1 MPLRAGRNVGLGA
14 ARASAIITP
23 MDAKEPPRQSFDPAF
38 DFAGPFTWD
47 ELPRILLRAQTA
59 RATGRFVFR
68 GAGAEKV
75 VWLDEGMVVFA
86 ASNSADDRLGE
97 MLIRA
102 GMITLDQYDE
112 SVRLIRETGKKQGVV
127 LVEMG
132 ALTPKDLFTGLK
144 FQVREIVVSL
154 FSWPEGR
161 AVFIPPAEGEM
172 PPIRVHFSP
181 RGLIMEGIRRQA
193 DSAKLRRRLPPRDA
207 VVRLNRAVLLEEG
220 PSILLPEEQNV
231 VSAADGSPTV
241 AQVLERAEGDEIS
254 RLKALYGM
262 VCAGLCAVE
271 GGTAVA
277 GPEPAPVRESEK
289 ASREKAIS
297 PPLPTL
303 EEDKPASAPPKP
315 PLAPGAPRER
325 GAEEE
330 EETPET
336 IRLFLKGMEGKNHYE
351 ILGVSEETDLRMV
364 RRAYLKLV
372 KRFHP
377 DLHTHKGLE
386 GAKEDLEEIFV
397 RANKAYEVLSD
408 EARRKEY
415 DLDRFGL
422 KESEK
427 EKEQQSQASR
437 ASEQFVRGKAE
448 LEKGN
453 FWGAEEL
460 FKWAVRLDPT
470 RGSYYYFLATAQ
482 SRIPK
487 RLHEAEEHIQKA
499 IEIEP
504 SRPDYHVLLGQI
516 YLKGG
521 LKARAVKK
529 FMEALNWNPSHPGA
543 LKGLEE
549 AGDEEK
555 PASAIEEAGGVLGRL
570 FGKKEK
576 G

>member
-1 MPLRAGRNVGLGA
+1 MG
-14 ARASAIITP
+14 P
-23 MDAKEPPRQSFDPAF
+23 MNAKETPPQSFDPAF

-47 ELPRILLRAQTA
+47 ELPRILLRAQAA
-59 RATGRFVFR
+59 RAAGRFVFR

-86 ASNSADDRLGE
+86 TSNLGDDRLGE

-112 SVRLIRETGKKQGVV
+112 SVRLIKETGKKQGVV

-132 ALTPKDLFTGLK
+132 ALTPKDLFDGLK

-181 RGLIMEGIRRQA
+181 RSLILEGIRWRA
-193 DSAKLRRRLPPRDA
+193 DSARLRRRLPPGDA
-207 VVRLNRAVLLEEG
+207 VVRLNRAALLEEG
-220 PSILLPEEQNV
+220 PAILLPEEQKIV
-231 VSAADGSPTV
+231 EAADGCPTV
-241 AQVLERAEGDEIS
+241 AQVLERTEGEEFP
-254 RLKALYGM
+254 RLRALYAM
-262 VCAGLCAVE
+262 ASAGLCVVE
-271 GGTAVA
+271 GGTATA
-277 GPEPAPVRESEK
+277 EPEPAPDRESEE
-289 ASREKAIS
+289 AFREKV
-297 PPLPTL
+297 
-303 EEDKPASAPPKP
+303 APPPSLTPEPAEP
-315 PLAPGAPRER
+315 PGPLGPSSEPRPSPVPGAAPS
-325 GAEEE
+325 GAEDDE

-336 IRLFLKGMEGKNHYE
+336 IRRFLDGMKGKTHYE
-351 ILGVSEETDLRMV
+351 ILGVSEETDARVV

-386 GAKEDLEEIFV
+386 GAKADLEEIFV

-427 EKEQQSQASR
+427 EKEQQTQAAR
-437 ASEQFVRGKAE
+437 AAEQFARGKAE

-470 RGSYYYFLATAQ
+470 RGSYYHFLAMAQ

-504 SRPDYHVLLGQI
+504 SRPDYHVLLGHI
-516 YLKGG
+516 YLRGG

-543 LKGLEE
+543 LKGLED
-549 AGDEEK
+549 AGEEK
-555 PASAIEEAGGVLGRL
+555 SASAIEEAGGVLGRF

-576 G
+576 S

>member
-1 MPLRAGRNVGLGA
+1 MPLRAGRNVRLGA
-14 ARASAIITP
+14 AAPSAIIKP
-23 MDAKEPPRQSFDPAF
+23 MDAKETPSQSLDPAF
-38 DFAGPFTWD
+38 DFAGAFSRD
-47 ELPRILLRAQTA
+47 ELPRILLRAQAA
-59 RATGRFVFR
+59 RAAGRFVFR
-68 GAGAEKV
+68 GPGAEKV
-75 VWLDEGMVVFA
+75 VWLDEGMIVFA
-86 ASNSADDRLGE
+86 TSNAADDRLGE

-112 SVRLIRETGKKQGVV
+112 SVRLIKETGKKQGVV

-132 ALTPKDLFTGLK
+132 ALTPKDLFSGLK

-161 AVFIPPAEGEM
+161 AVFIPPAEGKM

-181 RGLIMEGIRRQA
+181 RSLILEGIRRQA
-193 DSAKLRRRLPPRDA
+193 DSARLRRRLPPRDA

-220 PSILLPEEQNV
+220 PSILLPEEQKIV
-231 VSAADGSPTV
+231 EAADGSPTV
-241 AQVLERAEGDEIS
+241 AQVLERTEGDEIS

-262 VCAGLCAVE
+262 ICAGLCAVE

-277 GPEPAPVRESEK
+277 EPEPAPSRESEEEV
-289 ASREKAIS
+289 REKAVS
-297 PPLPTL
+297 PPPPTP

-315 PLAPGAPRER
+315 PLAPEAPREW

-330 EETPET
+330 EGNPET
-336 IRLFLKGMEGKNHYE
+336 IRRFLEGMEGKTYYE
-351 ILGVSEETDLRMV
+351 ILGVSEETDLRVV

-386 GAKEDLEEIFV
+386 GAKGNLEEIFM
-397 RANKAYEVLSD
+397 RANTAYEVLSD

-427 EKEQQSQASR
+427 EKEQQTQASR
-437 ASEQFVRGKAE
+437 AAEQFARGKAE
-448 LEKGN
+448 IEKGN
-453 FWGAEEL
+453 FWGAEES

-470 RGSYYYFLATAQ
+470 RASHYYFLATAQ

-487 RLHEAEEHIQKA
+487 RLHEAEENIQKA

-549 AGDEEK
+549 AGEEK
-555 PASAIEEAGGVLGRL
+555 PMSAIEEAGGVLGRF

>member
-1 MPLRAGRNVGLGA
+1 
-14 ARASAIITP
+14 
-23 MDAKEPPRQSFDPAF
+23 MDAKEPPLQSLDPAF

-47 ELPRILLRAQTA
+47 ELPRILLRAQAA
-59 RATGRFVFR
+59 RAAGRFVFR

-86 ASNSADDRLGE
+86 TSNLGDDRLGE

-112 SVRLIRETGKKQGVV
+112 SVRLIKETGKKQGVV

-132 ALTPKDLFTGLK
+132 ALTPKDLFGGLK

-181 RGLIMEGIRRQA
+181 RSLILEGIRRRA
-193 DSAKLRRRLPPRDA
+193 DSARLRRRLPPRDA
-207 VVRLNRAVLLEEG
+207 VVRLNRAALLEEG
-220 PSILLPEEQNV
+220 PAILLPEEQKIV
-231 VSAADGSPTV
+231 EAADGGPTV
-241 AQVLERAEGDEIS
+241 AQILDRTEGEEFS
-254 RLKALYGM
+254 RLKALYALAS
-262 VCAGLCAVE
+262 AGLCVVE
-271 GGTAVA
+271 GGTATVEPEPGPDRESEEA
-277 GPEPAPVRESEK
+277 FREKAAPPPSPTPEPAEPS
-289 ASREKAIS
+289 IS
-297 PPLPTL
+297 PGPSPEPKTS
-303 EEDKPASAPPKP
+303 PVSGAAPS
-315 PLAPGAPRER
+315 
-325 GAEEE
+325 GAEDE

-336 IRLFLKGMEGKNHYE
+336 IRRFLDGMEGKTHYE
-351 ILGVSEETDLRMV
+351 ILGVSEETDARVV
-364 RRAYLKLV
+364 RRAYLRLV

-386 GAKEDLEEIFV
+386 GAKEDLEEIFM
-397 RANKAYEVLSD
+397 RANDAYEVLSD

-427 EKEQQSQASR
+427 EKEQQTQAAR
-437 ASEQFVRGKAE
+437 AAEQFARGKAE

-470 RGSYYYFLATAQ
+470 RANHYYFLATAQ

-487 RLHEAEEHIQKA
+487 RLHEAEENIQKA
-499 IEIEP
+499 IEIAP

-516 YLKGG
+516 YLRGG

-543 LKGLEE
+543 LKGIEE
-549 AGDEEK
+549 AGEEK
-555 PASAIEEAGGVLGRL
+555 PASAIEEAGGVLGRF

-576 G
+576 D

>member
-1 MPLRAGRNVGLGA
+1 
-14 ARASAIITP
+14 
-23 MDAKEPPRQSFDPAF
+23 MDAKEPPLPSSNPAF

-47 ELPRILLRAQTA
+47 ELPRIFLRAQAA
-59 RATGRFVFR
+59 RAAGRFVFR

-86 ASNSADDRLGE
+86 TSNLGDDRLGE

-112 SVRLIRETGKKQGVV
+112 SVRLIKEKGKKQGVV

-132 ALTPKDLFTGLK
+132 ALTPKDLFDGLK

-181 RGLIMEGIRRQA
+181 RSLILEGIRRQA
-193 DSAKLRRRLPPRDA
+193 DSARLRRRLPPRDA
-207 VVRLNRAVLLEEG
+207 VVRINRAALLEEG
-220 PSILLPEEQNV
+220 PAILPPEEQKIV
-231 VSAADGSPTV
+231 EAADGGPTV
-241 AQVLERAEGDEIS
+241 AQVLERTEGEELS
-254 RLKALYGM
+254 RLKILYGM
-262 VCAGLCAVE
+262 ACAGLCAVE
-271 GGTAVA
+271 GGTPTAA
-277 GPEPAPVRESEK
+277 PEPAPEEDL
-289 ASREKAIS
+289 REKA
-297 PPLPTL
+297 
-303 EEDKPASAPPKP
+303 APPPSPEPVEPLVP
-315 PLAPGAPRER
+315 PGPSSEPRPSPVPGAAPS
-325 GAEEE
+325 GAEDDE

-336 IRLFLKGMEGKNHYE
+336 IRRFLDGMKGKTHYE
-351 ILGVSEETDLRMV
+351 ILGVSEETDARVV

-386 GAKEDLEEIFV
+386 GAKADLEEIFV

-427 EKEQQSQASR
+427 EKEQQTQAAR
-437 ASEQFVRGKAE
+437 AAEQFARGKAE
-448 LEKGN
+448 IEKGN

-470 RGSYYYFLATAQ
+470 RGSYYHFLAMAQ

-516 YLKGG
+516 YLRGG

-543 LKGLEE
+543 LKGLED
-549 AGDEEK
+549 AGEEK
-555 PASAIEEAGGVLGRL
+555 PASAIEEAGGVLGRF